1 MANVITYG
9 TFDLFHVGHLRLLER
24 AKQLAGEDGT
34 LTVVVSS
41 DKFNREEKNKSC
53 TIPDVQRVEI
63 VSALRCVDKV
73 LLETSWEQKR
83 RDIIDNKIDIF
94 VMGDDWKGKF
104 DDLSDICKVVYLPRT
119 PEISSTEIKSTLRSC
134 FK

>member
-9 TFDLFHVGHLRLLER
+9 TFDLFHIGHLRLLER
-24 AKQLAGEDGT
+24 AKQLAGEGGT

-41 DKFNREEKNKSC
+41 DKFNAEEKNKFC
-53 TIPDVQRVEI
+53 TIPDVYRMEI
-63 VSALRCVDKV
+63 VRALKCVDKV

-83 RDIIDNKIDIF
+83 RDIIDNKVDIF

-119 PEISSTEIKSTLRSC
+119 PEVSTTGIKSGLQRL

>member
-24 AKQLAGEDGT
+24 AKQLAGEGGT

-41 DKFNREEKNKSC
+41 DKFNRDEKNKSC
-53 TIPDVQRVEI
+53 TIPDVDRVEI
-63 VSALRCVDKV
+63 VRALKCVDKV

-104 DDLSDICKVVYLPRT
+104 DDLADICKVVYLPRT
-119 PEISSTEIKSTLRSC
+119 PEISTTEIKSVIQRHS
-134 FK
+134 K

>member
-104 DDLSDICKVVYLPRT
+104 EDLSDICKVVYLPRT